1 MSESSLPD
9 HEARRLQDLLASGE
23 QLAQIG
29 TWEWIP
35 PARELYW
42 SQNLYRIFGFEPGEV
57 QPTLDLVMEMAHP
70 DDRERL
76 ARNVRELADLAAAR
90 SVDFRIIRRD
100 GERRYLRGT
109 RTILELRD
117 GLPPRLVGVTQDLT
131 DRRDADREIAAHV
144 ALAEA
149 LVEWETFEAGA
160 RGLLAE
166 LGAALDCNAGIF
178 WVPAGDVLEPR
189 VLWHVDPGEPP
200 AAAASLAAPLKRGM
214 GLAGRAWEAGSPLS
228 LTLTGTA
235 ADPADVALSGEEPAA
250 AIAVP
255 ALTRDEVLAVV
266 ELQADSEI
274 RINERMMRSLT
285 GIAHELGYF
294 LSRRGGE
301 LAGALL
307 TAREI
312 EMLQLAAHGLSV
324 RETAERL
331 TISPATVKTHLE
343 NIYRKLGVSDKPSAV
358 ANALRLGII
367 D

>member
-1 MSESSLPD
+1 MTESAVPD
-9 HEARRLQDLLASGE
+9 GEERRLQDLLASGE

-35 PARELYW
+35 PAREVHW
-42 SQNLYRIFGFEPGEV
+42 SQNMYRIFGFDPGEV
-57 QPTLDLVMEMAHP
+57 QPTVDLVVAMTHP

-76 ARNVRELADLAAAR
+76 AHNIRDVAVDAPR
-90 SVDFRIIRRD
+90 SVDFRIVRRN
-100 GERRYLRGT
+100 GERRYVRGT
-109 RTILELRD
+109 RTILNQRD
-117 GLPPRLVGVTQDLT
+117 GRPPRLIGVTQDLT
-131 DRRDADREIAAHV
+131 DHRDADREIAAHV

-160 RGLLAE
+160 LGLLAR
-166 LGAALDCNAGIF
+166 LGAALDCTDGIF
-178 WVPAGDVLEPR
+178 WVPAGDTLDPR
-189 VLWHVDPGEPP
+189 VLWHAAATEPP
-200 AAAASLAAPLKRGM
+200 ADAATSAAPLERGV
-214 GLAGRAWEAGSPLS
+214 GLAGRAWETGSPLG
-228 LTLTGTA
+228 LTFAATA
-235 ADPADVALSGEEPAA
+235 AEPDVALSGEEPAA
-250 AIAVP
+250 AVAVP
-255 ALTRDEVLAVV
+255 ALTGVEVLAVV
-266 ELQADSEI
+266 EMRADSEI
-274 RINERMMRSLT
+274 RITDRMMRSLT

-312 EMLQLAAHGLSV
+312 EMLQLAAQGLSG
-324 RETAERL
+324 RETAARL

-358 ANALRLGII
+358 AHALRLGII

>member
-1 MSESSLPD
+1 MNESSIPD
-9 HEARRLQDLLASGE
+9 GEERRLQDLLASGE

-35 PARELYW
+35 PGRDLYW
-42 SQNLYRIFGFEPGEV
+42 SQNMYRIFGFDPGEV
-57 QPTLDLVMEMAHP
+57 RPTLDLVMGMAHP

-76 ARNVRELADLAAAR
+76 AQNVRDLAERDAPR
-90 SVDFRIIRRD
+90 SVDFRIIRRN
-100 GERRYLRGT
+100 GERRYLKGT
-109 RTILELRD
+109 RTILELRE
-117 GLPPRLVGVTQDLT
+117 GGPPRLVGVTQDLT

-149 LVEWETFEAGA
+149 LVEWETLEAGA
-160 RGLLAE
+160 RGLLAR
-166 LGAALDCNAGIF
+166 LGNALECTSGIF
-178 WVPAGDVLEPR
+178 WVPAADVLEPR
-189 VLWHVDPGEPP
+189 VLWRLDAGEPP
-200 AAAASLAAPLKRGM
+200 AETASPAPSRRGM
-214 GLAGRAWEAGSPLS
+214 GLAGRAWETGSPLG
-228 LTLTGTA
+228 LTLAGTA
-235 ADPADVALSGEEPAA
+235 AEPGDAALSGEEPAA
-250 AIAVP
+250 GVAVP
-255 ALTRDEVLAVV
+255 ALAGDEVLAVV

-274 RINERMMRSLT
+274 RMDDRMMRSLT

-294 LSRRGGE
+294 LSRRRGE

-312 EMLQLAAHGLSV
+312 EMLQLAAHGLSG

>member
-1 MSESSLPD
+1 MSDSSIGD
-9 HEARRLQDLLASGE
+9 DEQRRLQDLLASGE
-23 QLAQIG
+23 RLAQIG
-29 TWEWIP
+29 TWEWLP
-35 PARELYW
+35 PAPELYW

-57 QPTLDLVMEMAHP
+57 QPTLDLVMDMAHP

-76 ARNVRELADLAAAR
+76 ARNARDLADLDAPR
-90 SVDFRIIRRD
+90 SVDFRIIRRN
-100 GERRYLRGT
+100 GERRYLTGT
-109 RTILELRD
+109 RTILEVRE
-117 GLPPRLVGVTQDLT
+117 GAPPRLVGVMEDLT
-131 DRRDADREIAAHV
+131 DRRDTDREIAAHV

-160 RGLLAE
+160 RGLLAR
-166 LGAALDCNAGIF
+166 LGGALECAAGTF
-178 WVPAGDVLEPR
+178 WVPAGDVLQPR
-189 VLWHVDPGEPP
+189 VTWR
-200 AAAASLAAPLKRGM
+200 LAAPDLPADAPSADPLKRGE
-214 GLAGRAWEAGSPLS
+214 GLAGRAWETGSPLG
-228 LTLTGTA
+228 LTLAGTA
-235 ADPADVALSGEEPAA
+235 AEPDDVALSGEEPAA
-250 AIAVP
+250 AVAVP

-266 ELQADSEI
+266 ELHADSEI
-274 RINERMMRSLT
+274 RVNERMMRSLT

-307 TAREI
+307 TAREV
-312 EMLQLAAHGLSV
+312 EMLQLAAYGLSG

>member
-1 MSESSLPD
+1 M
-9 HEARRLQDLLASGE
+9 SGE

-76 ARNVRELADLAAAR
+76 ARNVRDLADLDAPR

-100 GERRYLRGT
+100 GARRYLTGT
-109 RTILELRD
+109 RTILELRE

-149 LVEWETFEAGA
+149 LVEWEALEAGA
-160 RGLLAE
+160 RGLLAR
-166 LGAALDCNAGIF
+166 LGAALECTAGIF

-189 VLWHVDPGEPP
+189 VLWRPAATEP
-200 AAAASLAAPLKRGM
+200 AAATPSLLKRGA

-228 LTLTGTA
+228 LTLAGTA
-235 ADPADVALSGEEPAA
+235 VDPADLALSGEEPAA
-250 AIAVP
+250 ALAVP

-312 EMLQLAAHGLSV
+312 EMLQLAARGLSG

-331 TISPATVKTHLE
+331 TISPATVKTHME
-343 NIYRKLGVSDKPSAV
+343 NIYRKLGVSDKASAV
-358 ANALRLGII
+358 AHALRLGII

>member
-1 MSESSLPD
+1 MSESSISD
-9 HEARRLQDLLASGE
+9 AEERRLQDLLASGE

-57 QPTLDLVMEMAHP
+57 RPTLDLVMGMAHP
-70 DDRERL
+70 ADRERL
-76 ARNVRELADLAAAR
+76 ARNLRDLADRDA
-90 SVDFRIIRRD
+90 SKTVDFRIIRSN
-100 GERRYLRGT
+100 GERRYLKGT
-109 RTILELRD
+109 RTILELRED
-117 GLPPRLVGVTQDLT
+117 GTPRLVGVTQDLT
-131 DRRDADREIAAHV
+131 DRRDADREISAHV

-149 LVEWETFEAGA
+149 LVEWTTFEAGA
-160 RGLLAE
+160 RGLLAR
-166 LGAALDCNAGIF
+166 LGAALECTAGIF
-178 WVPAGDVLEPR
+178 WVPAGDVLEAR
-189 VLWHVDPGEPP
+189 VLWRLAAAEPP
-200 AAAASLAAPLKRGM
+200 TDTTATPDPLRRGM
-214 GLAGRAWEAGSPLS
+214 GLAGRAWESGSPLG
-228 LTLTGTA
+228 LTLAGTPA
-235 ADPADVALSGEEPAA
+235 EPADVALSGEEPAA
-250 AIAVP
+250 AVAVP

-274 RINERMMRSLT
+274 RITDRMMRSLT

-312 EMLQLAAHGLSV
+312 EMLQLAAQGLSG

>member
-1 MSESSLPD
+1 MSESSIPD
-9 HEARRLQDLLASGE
+9 GEERRLQDLLVSGE

-35 PARELYW
+35 PARELFW

-57 QPTLDLVMEMAHP
+57 QPTLDLVMELAHP

-76 ARNVRELADLAAAR
+76 ARNVRDLADLDAPR
-90 SVDFRIIRRD
+90 PVDFRIIRPD
-100 GERRYLRGT
+100 GERRYLKGT
-109 RTILELRD
+109 RTILEQRE
-117 GLPPRLVGVTQDLT
+117 GQPRRLVGVTQDLT

-149 LVEWETFEAGA
+149 LVEWETFEDGA
-160 RGLLAE
+160 RGLLAR
-166 LGAALDCNAGIF
+166 LATALECTAGIF
-178 WVPAGDVLEPR
+178 WVPAADVLQRR
-189 VLWHVDPGEPP
+189 VHWCVSATEPP
-200 AAAASLAAPLKRGM
+200 ADATPARPLKRGM
-214 GLAGRAWEAGSPLS
+214 GLAGRAWQSGSPLS
-228 LTLTGTA
+228 LTLAGGTG
-235 ADPADVALSGEEPAA
+235 ADPAGLGPSGEEPSAA
-250 AIAVP
+250 VAVP

-266 ELQADSEI
+266 ELQSDGEI

-301 LAGALL
+301 LAGVLL

-312 EMLQLAAHGLSV
+312 EMLQLAARGLSG

-331 TISPATVKTHLE
+331 TISLATVKTHLE

-358 ANALRLGII
+358 ATALRLGII

>member
-1 MSESSLPD
+1 MSEPSTPEG
-9 HEARRLQDLLASGE
+9 EAGRLQDLLASGE

-29 TWEWIP
+29 TWEWIL

-42 SQNLYRIFGFEPGEV
+42 SQGMYRIFGFEPGEV
-57 QPTLDLVMEMAHP
+57 RPTLDLVMGMAHP

-76 ARNVRELADLAAAR
+76 ARNVGNLADLDAPS
-90 SVDFRIIRRD
+90 SVDFRIVRRN

-109 RTILELRD
+109 RTILEVRE
-117 GLPPRLVGVTQDLT
+117 GRSPRLVGVTQDLT

-149 LVEWETFEAGA
+149 LVEWETFEEGA
-160 RGLLAE
+160 RGLLAR
-166 LGAALDCNAGIF
+166 LGLALDCNAGSF
-178 WVPAGDVLEPR
+178 WVPAGEILERR
-189 VLWHVDPGEPP
+189 VVWHAGAGGARTE
-200 AAAASLAAPLKRGM
+200 ASASQSPLRRGT
-214 GLAGRAWEAGSPLS
+214 GLAGRAWETGSPLS
-228 LTLTGTA
+228 LTLAGTA
-235 ADPADVALSGEEPAA
+235 AAPADLALSGEEPAA
-250 AIAVP
+250 AVAVP
-255 ALTRDEVLAVV
+255 ALTRDAVLAVV
-266 ELQADSEI
+266 ELRADSEI
-274 RINERMMRSLT
+274 RVDDRMMRSLT

-312 EMLQLAAHGLSV
+312 EMLQLAAQGLSG

-358 ANALRLGII
+358 AHAMRLGII